1 MQHIGKLATTFGVI
15 LGSLIVIIMLEPAV
29 AAVLVAIFDD
39 TLASSQGPTR
49 LFLVVL
55 ELLLTNPVLMVEALL
70 GWAVISIWA
79 VWTQVVR
86 IS

>member
-1 MQHIGKLATTFGVI
+1 MQHIGELATTFGVI
-15 LGSLIVIIMLEPAV
+15 LGSLIVTIIIEPAFS
-29 AAVLVAIFDD
+29 AVLVAVFDD

-70 GWAVISIWA
+70 GWAIISILA
-79 VWTQVVR
+79 VWRQVVR